1 MFLLLRVSFYTY
13 KSLLIN
19 IVPLSHIYG
28 YEVFVKCVILNV
40 KFAVLHSSGADE
52 SKQLRDCKD
61 AAVS

>member
-1 MFLLLRVSFYTY
+1 M
-13 KSLLIN
+13 IN
-19 IVPLSHIYG
+19 IVPLSHIFG

-40 KFAVLHSSGADE
+40 KFAVLHSSSADE

>member
-1 MFLLLRVSFYTY
+1 M
-13 KSLLIN
+13 IN
-19 IVPLSHIYG
+19 IVPLSHIFG

-61 AAVS
+61 AAVSWCLISPLVETLKV

>member
-19 IVPLSHIYG
+19 IVPLSHIFG

-52 SKQLRDCKD
+52 
-61 AAVS
+61 